1 MAIMSNNLCLGL
13 DQAAK
18 NLQEALSGTS
28 NPMAIG
34 LRGEG
39 TGFYH
44 SSVRQP
50 QDPAQVGVL
59 GKAPVTLPS
68 KRDGTGYFH
77 PRPGPGQPGHLPN
90 TVRSTNVQAAE
101 ETQKGKLPEN
111 PFDL

>member
-1 MAIMSNNLCLGL
+1 MHKNYAHSYLLITLTAMAIMSNNLCLGL

-50 QDPAQVGVL
+50 QDPAQVG
-59 GKAPVTLPS
+59 
-68 KRDGTGYFH
+68 
-77 PRPGPGQPGHLPN
+77 
-90 TVRSTNVQAAE
+90 
-101 ETQKGKLPEN
+101 
-111 PFDL
+111 